1 MATIELRWLLFYAL
15 LVLIAAVVATAWLA
29 RRPRRRGKAAVVDGG
44 EVWDVLERAPFGLLV
59 LDGPEAYCYAN
70 AHARYLLGLPH
81 SRGRLLPDVEWVS
94 HLQEDRET
102 ARQETTMAGR
112 YCSAPLASDQAIRWW
127 VSARQDVD
135 VVFLLDVTAQQQ
147 AERAAGYLL
156 GGLSHELRTPLAT
169 MLTHLEILLLPDVS
183 PEIEQQSLR
192 LLKEEARRMARLV
205 TDMLELGRLETSVE
219 IERRPVDLLA
229 VVEQAIAQTAP
240 QAQEGQIELAL
251 QSETSLPLVV
261 GQADRLLQVFLNL
274 LDNAY
279 KYSRPGDQ
287 VEVSLRR
294 GPGVVE
300 CTVRDTGPGI
310 PTEHLAHIP
319 RRFYRAASPDVEG
332 SGLGL
337 VLVEEILRR
346 HQSRLQI
353 ESDAEGEQTGT
364 WVRFALPVLPEEEA
378 DL

>member
-1 MATIELRWLLFYAL
+1 LLLVELRWLLFYTL
-15 LVLIAAVVATAWLA
+15 LGLVAVVLATAWLA
-29 RRPRRRGKAAVVDGG
+29 RRPRRRREIAPASRDGM
-44 EVWDVLERAPFGLLV
+44 WDVLEHAPFGLLV
-59 LDGPEAYCYAN
+59 LDGPDTYRYAN
-70 AHARYLLGLPH
+70 AHARYLLELPGPAGTL
-81 SRGRLLPDVEWVS
+81 SDADWVS

-102 ARQETTMAGR
+102 ARREKTTIGR
-112 YCSAPLASDQAIRWW
+112 YYNVHPAPEQAVRWW
-127 VSARQDVD
+127 VSARQDLD

-156 GGLSHELRTPLAT
+156 SGLSHELRTPLAT

-219 IERRPVDLLA
+219 IELCPVDLLA
-229 VVEQAIAQTAP
+229 VVEQAIAQAAP
-240 QAQEGQIELAL
+240 GAQEGKIELSL

-261 GQADRLLQVFLNL
+261 GQTDRLLQVFLNL
-274 LDNAY
+274 LDNAV
-279 KYSRPGDQ
+279 KYCRPGDQ
-287 VEVSLRR
+287 VEVTLRR
-294 GPGVVE
+294 GPGIVA

-310 PTEHLAHIP
+310 PAEHLAHIP

-337 VLVEEILRR
+337 VLVQEILRR
-346 HQSRLQI
+346 HQSHLEI
-353 ESDAEGEQTGT
+353 ESSAEGKETGT
-364 WVRFALPVLPEEEA
+364 CVRFALPILPEEEDDA
-378 DL
+378 